1 MSTITV
7 KEEVTAYELGERL
20 WQGGLETWKEIEEA
34 DKEGEA
40 MQYISEVFCD
50 RVPDIMEINDL
61 LWMDRD
67 NLFEAIGMADKDIR
81 ERELV
86 FNEEDLDTL
95 KEDVNVRE
103 DITQKL
109 SEMLEERKP
118 ILLVYTSIKEL
129 EEELGREFSDDEME
143 SLNDLGYL
151 G

>member
-20 WQGGLETWKEIEEA
+20 WQGGLEIWKQIEEA
-34 DKEGEA
+34 NKEEEA
-40 MQYISEVFCD
+40 IQYMSEVFCD

-61 LWMDRD
+61 LWMDWET
-67 NLFEAIGMADKDIR
+67 LFEAIGMADKEIE

-86 FNEEDLDTL
+86 FNEADLDTL

-109 SEMLEERKP
+109 AEMLEERKP

-129 EEELGREFSDDEME
+129 EEELGREFSDDEKE
-143 SLNDLGYL
+143 ALNDLGYL